1 MYRIG
6 FIVNPIAGM
15 GGSVGLKGTDG
26 VLAEAIRRGAEPH
39 AVDRAGI
46 TLGNLKQ
53 KTGLLFFTCSGS
65 MGEDVLKKTG
75 MQNYVVHYH
84 AHGTEYGRRHETCGQ
99 VLPWR
104 RC

>member
-75 MQNYVVHYH
+75 H
-84 AHGTEYGRRHETCGQ
+84 AKLCRPLSCA
-99 VLPWR
+99 W
-104 RC
+104 